1 MGVTTGWRL
10 IHRGVTDVGIKPME
24 KMIGYRR
31 VSTKKQGESG
41 LGREAQDAAIDAYAR
56 SAGGKVEGAYT
67 EVESGKRSDRPELAR
82 ALAHARRAKATLVV
96 AKLDRLSRNVAFLSA
111 LMESK
116 VPFICC
122 DNPYATPLT
131 VHILAAV
138 AEDEVKRISQRTKDA
153 LAAYKAGKRVSK
165 RTREMYPGGVPAEVV
180 EATAGK
186 LGADLVGSYLT
197 DADRAKGRAVANRE
211 QRRQAIAVYSDL
223 AGDMR
228 RWRAEGASLA
238 AIARRLN
245 DDGHTT
251 RNGTP
256 WGKVQVKRVLER
268 T

>member
-1 MGVTTGWRL
+1 M
-10 IHRGVTDVGIKPME
+10 GIKPVA
-24 KMIGYRR
+24 KLIGYRR

-41 LGREAQDAAIDAYAR
+41 LGREAQDAAIDAHAK
-56 SAGGKVEGAYT
+56 SAGGKVLASYT

-122 DNPYATPLT
+122 DNPHATPLT

-153 LAAYKAGKRVSK
+153 LAAYKAGKRVS
-165 RTREMYPGGVPAEVV
+165 RRIREMYPGGVPAKVV
-180 EATAGK
+180 AATAGK
-186 LGADLVGSYLT
+186 LGATLVGSHLT
-197 DADRAKGRAVANRE
+197 AADRAKGRALANRE
-211 QRRQAIAVYSDL
+211 QRRQAIEVYADL
-223 AGDMR
+223 ADDMR
-228 RWRAEGASLA
+228 RWRAEGSSLA

-245 DDGHTT
+245 DEGHTT
-251 RNGTP
+251 RGGTA
-256 WGKVQVKRVLER
+256 WRKMQVKRVLER
-268 T
+268 A